1 MTDRIPASKEALN
14 EALSLSE
21 TILENLELGQLSL
34 VSIALKACRLAR
46 LLNDF
51 GFQKAFEF
59 EASGYPSGPSGVDT
73 ETWRIGKLAG
83 RVYQDKVTTNKEEE
97 IKEYCY
103 VESIEQL
110 EEVVDTGKTALSV
123 AQDPN
128 ISLASANPNQWIQN
142 PHGNAQERANIRI
155 GLSRNVSRIS
165 SRRSFIHKYV
175 SRKYTELKFSE
186 IPEDIFSRLREDI
199 DDKIGSIV
207 PTSTQKFA
215 AIYGNLRSENP
226 EDWSNAVHSCRRLLQ
241 DLADALYAPKES
253 ATKNVNGRTIE
264 INLGADQFINRL
276 IAFIEEKSSSKN
288 FHSIVGSSLEFIGNR
303 LDAIF
308 GAAQKGSH
316 AIIQDRQEADRYV
329 IYTYLIV
336 GDIISLT

>member
-1 MTDRIPASKEALN
+1 MNERIPASKEALN
-14 EALSLSE
+14 EALSLSG
-21 TILENLELGQLSL
+21 TILENLEMGQVSL

-51 GFQKAFEF
+51 DYQKAFEF
-59 EASGYPSGPSGVDT
+59 EASGYPSGPDGVDI

-83 RVYQDKVTTNKEEE
+83 RVFQEKVTENKKEE

-110 EEVVDTGKTALSV
+110 EETITTGKTALSV

-128 ISLASANPNQWIQN
+128 ISLASANPHQWLQN
-142 PHGNAQERANIRI
+142 PNGNAQERANIRV
-155 GLSRNVSRIS
+155 GLNKNVSRIS
-165 SRRSFIHKYV
+165 SRRSFIHRYA
-175 SRKYTELKFSE
+175 SRKYAELKFSE
-186 IPEDIFSRLREDI
+186 IAEDIFSRHREDL
-199 DDKIGSIV
+199 DDKISSIV
-207 PTSTQKFA
+207 PTSTQKFT

-241 DLADALYAPKES
+241 DLADALYAPRES
-253 ATKNVNGRTIE
+253 MTKISNGRTIE
-264 INLGADQFINRL
+264 IKLGADQFINRL
-276 IAFIEEKSSSKN
+276 VAFIEKNSSSKN
-288 FHSIVGSSLEFIGNR
+288 FSSIVGSNLEFIGNR

-308 GAAQKGSH
+308 RAAQKGSH
-316 AIIQDRQEADRYV
+316 TTIQNRQEADRYV

-336 GDIISLT
+336 GDIVSLA